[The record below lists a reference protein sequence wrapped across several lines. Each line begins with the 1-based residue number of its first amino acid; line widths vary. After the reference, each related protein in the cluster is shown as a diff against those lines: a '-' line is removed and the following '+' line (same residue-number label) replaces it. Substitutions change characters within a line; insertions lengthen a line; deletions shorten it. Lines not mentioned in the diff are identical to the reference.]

1 MRLIIRTALWYF
13 LLAAFVFGIGSSI
26 IYVLIKNAVQVET
39 DYELRGDLNGI
50 RNALKNGVT
59 PAQIQ
64 TPRIKITL
72 LDTIQY
78 CKIDSTFSDT
88 LIFLKRTN
96 NLESFRKLVAT
107 IDAQKKFY
115 RIEIV
120 NIIFEQED
128 ISEVVYQ
135 IITRLFIFMSVV
147 LLLASFL
154 LSRQLLQPFKKLL
167 DSIEQFSLKAD
178 KPLNLPSTT
187 IYEFKQLNAFLTR
200 MTSKAR
206 RDYQSLK
213 EFTEN
218 ASHEMQTPLAI
229 AKGKLELLQQNINL
243 DENQSKLLDD
253 SQKALTKLSRL
264 GQALSL
270 LAKIENQEFTTQTN
284 IDFSTIVTHTIS
296 LFEELATLKNIKLE
310 YYLQPNIYVKMDTTL
325 ADVLVTN
332 IIKNAIQHNIENGWI
347 RVYLDQHKLE
357 VINSGEELHLSPET
371 LFLRFKKSN
380 QSKGS
385 LGLGLAIVKKI
396 CEVNQLQVQYN
407 YNDQTHSVQILL
419 R

>member
-1 MRLIIRTALWYF
+1 
-13 LLAAFVFGIGSSI
+13 
-26 IYVLIKNAVQVET
+26 
-39 DYELRGDLNGI
+39 
-50 RNALKNGVT
+50 
-59 PAQIQ
+59 
-64 TPRIKITL
+64 
-72 LDTIQY
+72 
-78 CKIDSTFSDT
+78 
-88 LIFLKRTN
+88 
-96 NLESFRKLVAT
+96 
-107 IDAQKKFY
+107 
-115 RIEIV
+115 
-120 NIIFEQED
+120 
-128 ISEVVYQ
+128 
-135 IITRLFIFMSVV
+135 
-147 LLLASFL
+147 
-154 LSRQLLQPFKKLL
+154 
-167 DSIEQFSLKAD
+167 
-178 KPLNLPSTT
+178 
-187 IYEFKQLNAFLTR
+187 